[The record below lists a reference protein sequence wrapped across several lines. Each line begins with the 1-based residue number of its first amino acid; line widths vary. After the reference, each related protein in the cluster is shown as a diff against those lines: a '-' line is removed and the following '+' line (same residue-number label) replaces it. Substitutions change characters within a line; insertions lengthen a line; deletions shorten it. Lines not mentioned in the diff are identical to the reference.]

1 VVTLL
6 VVTLLTSLMLS
17 LLPGDPALA
26 VASTDYNI
34 TADQIDQIRE
44 DLGLNDPVPVRY
56 WNWLLDALRG
66 DLGNSFRTRQ
76 PVADAIG
83 DRLPVTIQLLIY
95 AQLLSILFALVV
107 APLAALR
114 PGKRFDRWTT
124 TLSFGLLSTP
134 SFLAGLVLIYAVA
147 VVADLLPAT
156 GYVAFSESPIDNIKS
171 LTLPALS
178 LAAPTAAVYTRL
190 LRSELI
196 NTMGEE
202 YILIARAKGLMTHR
216 VVFGHALRPSILPL
230 ITLVGLNVG
239 QLIGGSVIVE
249 TLFALPGIGRLAV
262 DSINTRDFLMVQGV
276 VAVVTVGYVVI
287 NFFVDMSYAVA
298 DPRIRHAT
306 R

>member
-1 VVTLL
+1 
-6 VVTLLTSLMLS
+6 VTLLTSLMLS

-190 LRSELI
+190 LRSERI

-202 YILIARAKGLMTHR
+202 FILIARAKGLMTHR

-239 QLIGGSVIVE
+239 QLIGGTVIVA

-262 DSINTRDFLMVQGV
+262 DSINTRDFLMLQGV

-287 NFFVDMSYAVA
+287 NFFVDMRYAVA